1 MISKMSKYAFLV
13 HNVEYK
19 DFLNTIRKNGVV
31 HISEKNLNSDND
43 VLKVLSS
50 KMDYANGIY
59 KELSMIFASDENQDN
74 SDTSKI
80 DFSEESFEKYIKEA
94 KVKIENLNL
103 LDNEI
108 DSKIVDKDYAAIW
121 GNFEQNSIEELANSG
136 YLLDFISISSKD
148 FQTLD
153 RKDIIAIKEEKSLV
167 YAVWIH
173 KEGDFLDKETEA
185 IVSIVEKP
193 KNSFSILENEYL
205 YLLNKKDSILQE
217 LKAMYLNIKNRID
230 TYFIEVENKYN
241 FSKAELSGEI
251 LLDNRIVYLE
261 GWVPTSQIKGLENDL
276 SAKSY
281 FFKELEI
288 TSEDKIPIK
297 LKNNSF
303 TKLFE
308 PITEM
313 FSLPNYGEIDQT
325 ALFAPFFM
333 LFFGL
338 CFGDGGYGLLLFAI
352 ATIFI
357 ILKKGSKSV
366 LRLLQ
371 YLGAS
376 AAVIGLLMGSFFGV
390 TLEYAKEESYFLN
403 RNNLML
409 LSIVLGLVQII
420 FAKIVAAY
428 KTKIQRGLK
437 YSLAQFAWIIF
448 IVLAIAYLAIAY
460 FVPTKYMPVIPDYLK
475 YTLYGVSAISLLIA
489 FLYNNPDKNPFIN
502 IGSGV
507 WNAYNMASGLL
518 GDTLSYI
525 RLFAIGLTGG
535 ILGSVF
541 NSLAIEQTAGLNPI
555 LRIPLAIIVLL
566 IGHGL
571 NIGLA
576 MISSFVHP
584 LRLTF
589 VEYYKNSEFEGGGTK
604 YKPFTE
610 KK

>member
-205 YLLNKKDSILQE
+205 SLLNKKDSILQE

-357 ILKKGSKSV
+357 IMKKGSKSV

-390 TLEYAKEESYFLN
+390 TLEYAKGESYFLN
-403 RNNLML
+403 QNNLML

-448 IVLAIAYLAIAY
+448 IVIAIAY
-460 FVPTKYMPVIPDYLK
+460 FVTTKYMPVIPDYLK
-475 YTLYGVSAISLLIA
+475 YTLYGVSVISLLIA

-610 KK
+610 KNKK

>member
-148 FQTLD
+148 FHTLD

-193 KNSFSILENEYL
+193 KNSFSILENEYIF
-205 YLLNKKDSILQE
+205 LLNKKDSILQE

-241 FSKAELSGEI
+241 FSKAELSGEV
-251 LLDNRIVYLE
+251 LLDNKIVYLE
-261 GWVPTSQIKGLENDL
+261 GWVPTSQIKGLEKDL

-460 FVPTKYMPVIPDYLK
+460 FVPTKYMPVLPDYLK